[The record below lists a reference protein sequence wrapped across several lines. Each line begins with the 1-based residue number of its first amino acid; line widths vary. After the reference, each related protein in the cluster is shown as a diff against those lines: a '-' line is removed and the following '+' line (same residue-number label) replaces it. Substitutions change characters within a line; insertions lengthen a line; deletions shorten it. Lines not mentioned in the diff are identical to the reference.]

1 MKQSLDLAT
10 ALPRTMMTLQV
21 GFAAVTLGM
30 AILGLGGVM
39 AYTVSCR
46 RREIGLRIALG
57 ARRGEI
63 SREILRDSARLIG
76 AGCLIGTAGA
86 VAGARLLESLLF
98 GVRPHD
104 AVVMASAPALL
115 AVVALLACM
124 SPARRAASIDPML
137 ALRQE

>member
-1 MKQSLDLAT
+1 
-10 ALPRTMMTLQV
+10 MTLQV

-39 AYTVSCR
+39 AYTISRR
-46 RREIGLRIALG
+46 RREIGLRIAL
-57 ARRGEI
+57 
-63 SREILRDSARLIG
+63 
-76 AGCLIGTAGA
+76 
-86 VAGARLLESLLF
+86 GARLLESLLF

-124 SPARRAASIDPML
+124 APARRAASIDPML